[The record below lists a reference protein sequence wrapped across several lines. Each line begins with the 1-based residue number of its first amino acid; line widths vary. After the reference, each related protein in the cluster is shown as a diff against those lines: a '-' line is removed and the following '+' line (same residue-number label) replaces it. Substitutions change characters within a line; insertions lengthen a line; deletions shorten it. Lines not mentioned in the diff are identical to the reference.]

1 VEVRN
6 PEYRAFVGDLFEND
20 TVRLPS
26 GYVYCGIKRT
36 SYLITFTLQR

>member
-1 VEVRN
+1 MEVTN

-20 TVRLPS
+20 TVRLTS